1 MFVLHK
7 FTVIYV
13 FYINLRKMSR
23 EKDPKKISRKCPVC
37 LEKFKVDSE
46 RSLAIYCSNA
56 CKQQAYLARKS
67 EQEAQ
72 KTSE

>member
-1 MFVLHK
+1 
-7 FTVIYV
+7 
-13 FYINLRKMSR
+13 MSR